1 MKAEERRADGL
12 RACSTFLI
20 PPSTHKTVRAEV
32 MNEADDRRP
41 SIGGR
46 RCAESVVASQKPT
59 QITLITQIVAD
70 HSVWP

>member
-46 RCAESVVASQKPT
+46 R
-59 QITLITQIVAD
+59 
-70 HSVWP
+70 